1 MLHAKFDEAS
11 AQYRS
16 LALQAEIDRADPHR
30 LVAMLY
36 DELQLCIQVL
46 TVRAQTGQRLT
57 DDPQA
62 HRARSIILSLR
73 SGLDFNASALAT
85 SLDALYAAL
94 AVELD
99 ERLAHPERSV
109 FRNWVLRSIRSHRRG
124 GQSPPLTSQL
134 NSNAAPLFAICAMIV
149 TRSDPVL

>member
-1 MLHAKFDEAS
+1 MLQAKFDEAS

-73 SGLDFNASALAT
+73 SGLDFNASALAI

-99 ERLAHPERSV
+99 ERLAHPEPERISELGSAV
-109 FRNWVLRSIRSHRRG
+109 DTLAQAWRAIAAAD
-124 GQSPPLTSQL
+124 QS
-134 NSNAAPLFAICAMIV
+134 A
-149 TRSDPVL
+149 

>member
-1 MLHAKFDEAS
+1 MLQAKFDEAS

-73 SGLDFNASALAT
+73 SGLDFNASALAS

-99 ERLAHPERSV
+99 ERLAHPEPERISELGSAV
-109 FRNWVLRSIRSHRRG
+109 DTLAQAWRAIAAAD
-124 GQSPPLTSQL
+124 QS
-134 NSNAAPLFAICAMIV
+134 A
-149 TRSDPVL
+149 

>member
-46 TVRAQTGQRLT
+46 TVRAQIGQRLT

-99 ERLAHPERSV
+99 ERLAHPEPERISELGSAV
-109 FRNWVLRSIRSHRRG
+109 DTLSQAWRAIAAD
-124 GQSPPLTSQL
+124 QS
-134 NSNAAPLFAICAMIV
+134 A
-149 TRSDPVL
+149 

>member
-99 ERLAHPERSV
+99 ERLAHPETERISELGSAV
-109 FRNWVLRSIRSHRRG
+109 DALAQAWRAIAAAD
-124 GQSPPLTSQL
+124 QS
-134 NSNAAPLFAICAMIV
+134 A
-149 TRSDPVL
+149 

>member
-99 ERLAHPERSV
+99 ERLAHPEPERISELGSAV
-109 FRNWVLRSIRSHRRG
+109 DTLSQAWRAIAAD
-124 GQSPPLTSQL
+124 QS
-134 NSNAAPLFAICAMIV
+134 A
-149 TRSDPVL
+149 

>member
-73 SGLDFNASALAT
+73 SGLDFNASALAS

-99 ERLAHPERSV
+99 ERLAHPETERISELGSAV
-109 FRNWVLRSIRSHRRG
+109 DALAQAWRAIAAAD
-124 GQSPPLTSQL
+124 QS
-134 NSNAAPLFAICAMIV
+134 A
-149 TRSDPVL
+149 

>member
-73 SGLDFNASALAT
+73 SSLDFNASSLAS
-85 SLDALYAAL
+85 SLDALYAGL

-99 ERLAHPERSV
+99 ERLAHPEPERISELGSAV
-109 FRNWVLRSIRSHRRG
+109 DTLSQAWRAIATD
-124 GQSPPLTSQL
+124 QS
-134 NSNAAPLFAICAMIV
+134 A
-149 TRSDPVL
+149 

>member
-1 MLHAKFDEAS
+1 MLQAKFDEAN

-73 SGLDFNASALAT
+73 SGLDFNASALAS

-99 ERLAHPERSV
+99 ERLAHPEPERISELGSAV
-109 FRNWVLRSIRSHRRG
+109 DTLSQAWRAIAAD
-124 GQSPPLTSQL
+124 QS
-134 NSNAAPLFAICAMIV
+134 A
-149 TRSDPVL
+149 

>member
-1 MLHAKFDEAS
+1 MLQAKFDEAS

-46 TVRAQTGQRLT
+46 NVRAQTGQRLT

-99 ERLAHPERSV
+99 ERLAHPETERISELGSAV
-109 FRNWVLRSIRSHRRG
+109 DTLAQAWRAIAAD
-124 GQSPPLTSQL
+124 QS
-134 NSNAAPLFAICAMIV
+134 A
-149 TRSDPVL
+149 

>member
-73 SGLDFNASALAT
+73 SGLDFNASALAS

-99 ERLAHPERSV
+99 ERLAHPEPERISELGSAV
-109 FRNWVLRSIRSHRRG
+109 DTLEQAWRAIAAAD
-124 GQSPPLTSQL
+124 QS
-134 NSNAAPLFAICAMIV
+134 A
-149 TRSDPVL
+149 

>member
-99 ERLAHPERSV
+99 ERLAHPETERISELGSAV
-109 FRNWVLRSIRSHRRG
+109 DTLAQAWRAIAAAD
-124 GQSPPLTSQL
+124 QS
-134 NSNAAPLFAICAMIV
+134 A
-149 TRSDPVL
+149 

>member
-73 SGLDFNASALAT
+73 SGLDFNASALAS

-99 ERLAHPERSV
+99 ERLAHPEPERISELGSAV
-109 FRNWVLRSIRSHRRG
+109 DTLSQAWRAIAAD
-124 GQSPPLTSQL
+124 QS
-134 NSNAAPLFAICAMIV
+134 A
-149 TRSDPVL
+149 

>member
-73 SGLDFNASALAT
+73 SGLDFNASALAS

-99 ERLAHPERSV
+99 ERLAHPEPERISELGSAV
-109 FRNWVLRSIRSHRRG
+109 DTLAQAWRAIAAD
-124 GQSPPLTSQL
+124 QS
-134 NSNAAPLFAICAMIV
+134 A
-149 TRSDPVL
+149 

>member
-99 ERLAHPERSV
+99 ERLAHPEPERILELGSAV
-109 FRNWVLRSIRSHRRG
+109 DTLAQAWRAIAAAD
-124 GQSPPLTSQL
+124 QS
-134 NSNAAPLFAICAMIV
+134 A
-149 TRSDPVL
+149 

>member
-1 MLHAKFDEAS
+1 
-11 AQYRS
+11 
-16 LALQAEIDRADPHR
+16 
-30 LVAMLY
+30 MLY

-46 TVRAQTGQRLT
+46 TVRAQTGPRLI

-94 AVELD
+94 MVELD
-99 ERLAHPERSV
+99 ERLAHPEPERISELGSAV
-109 FRNWVLRSIRSHRRG
+109 DTLAQAWRAIAAAD
-124 GQSPPLTSQL
+124 QS
-134 NSNAAPLFAICAMIV
+134 A
-149 TRSDPVL
+149 

>member
-1 MLHAKFDEAS
+1 MLQAKFDEAS

-94 AVELD
+94 MVELD
-99 ERLAHPERSV
+99 ERLAHPEPERISELGSAV
-109 FRNWVLRSIRSHRRG
+109 DTLAQAWRAIAAAD
-124 GQSPPLTSQL
+124 QS
-134 NSNAAPLFAICAMIV
+134 A
-149 TRSDPVL
+149 

>member
-73 SGLDFNASALAT
+73 SGLDFNASALAS

-99 ERLAHPERSV
+99 ERLAHPEPERISELGSAV
-109 FRNWVLRSIRSHRRG
+109 DTLAQAWRAIAAAD
-124 GQSPPLTSQL
+124 QS
-134 NSNAAPLFAICAMIV
+134 A
-149 TRSDPVL
+149 